1 MTAPMTIAAVVVV
14 IGLSASFAG
23 VAVRARLFGL
33 VTMAVGSVAMLV
45 TAGLGR
51 PGTLGMT
58 SMAAATL
65 VGMLVFARALARLVA
80 ATGDEADRRG
90 IDEARR

>member
-14 IGLSASFAG
+14 IGLSATFAG
-23 VAVRARLFGL
+23 VAIRARLVGL
-33 VTMAVGSVAMLV
+33 ATMAVGSVGMLAA
-45 TAGLGR
+45 AGLG
-51 PGTLGMT
+51 GFATVGLT

-65 VGMLVFARALARLVA
+65 LGMLVVARALARRVE
-80 ATGDEADRRG
+80 ATGDEADHRG